1 MKKSKKLL
9 SVLLAMLMILSSL
22 TVMASAAKANYK
34 TVADLETNAA
44 YSPYGAVTRLSTEE
58 RLSIL
63 FDYLD
68 GILEAAN
75 INMGQLVSIGLIE
88 SNKVKIIVDLRS
100 IDAICDTTIDSVAQ
114 STGSTY
120 WGIAKGMLGV
130 LKPLDTSTW
139 QKDMTRDRVSQFTIV
154 YELLELLDKNKG
166 IVQTVLTSGLNL
178 GLVES
183 FVDLGSVKSMVGDV
197 PGLIKG
203 KVFPLFERW
212 DDNQTLINTYSNTA
226 GDGGMETV
234 LNGFVQRLFTNNM
247 SITSYKEDAAG
258 NCISNHT
265 LPTVGV
271 LDDPANG
278 TRHYFEKGTDS
289 TGDYILRYAYDTE
302 TGKYVSIDATTKEPI
317 KYYKTEELDAEGKGT
332 GEYVFVKTNED
343 GTEENLKYYKNDS
356 QFLPSFAAAL
366 AAKDVTLD
374 LSKQSPAELLYEFIP
389 YVFAEMAPVVLNG
402 SVKQLLAKW
411 FGASFEEV
419 GAVTSEAVKAVP
431 GYDATLPIFAAE
443 HGDYLWE
450 WSDYAVLSNGT
461 HVWRFEDTI
470 YVADTSN
477 TNPYFNIINWDYKVA
492 DNFMNEFIPGADGNT
507 ASAKGYTT
515 LLQGLNDF
523 LIKVANLVLDQ
534 DLVAKMNLTPGNN
547 SNLVENIKKAAQT
560 IVAVSPESLFG
571 SNYEDPDRYYNL
583 MMSNNNQEV
592 LVGIACTVIDLL
604 MPQMILPTADALK
617 GKDYPVAAI
626 LAAVVREIAT
636 QLVPNINYDA
646 LIYSDYN
653 KKTLLTG
660 KDNSYWLDV
669 ALTIGT
675 DIGFK
680 YLTALADMGE
690 DEKTVFAA
698 ANWTESKTYTAS
710 DMAAVVGEG
719 GAVKLWEQR
728 VDYII
733 DWALSSQYEW
743 CWSFDRLVNCGAKV
757 DLATVQDP
765 WVKLGNIFKSILPI
779 TDVFNIDTTSET
791 WLETLLRDD
800 FVLALLDL
808 DVTKI
813 VGGATANGVLNI
825 PTNSILRTSNTMSGV
840 VVVIRDLLNNLL
852 YKVAGNAN
860 LIDPAKITGIDALL
874 TKANLGSLVS
884 NLLNKLFVA
893 VGTNHLLDPVIPFAN
908 FFIGWTTDAQKLADP
923 TLMFVNPG
931 DRAYIYSS
939 DGATATTTLK
949 VRNDASGMLL
959 KHRGSTTTDHS
970 YDLIIDSVE
979 CDDPSFT
986 TTTTFP
992 TADIVPGAKAEI
1004 PITLTYSGEK
1014 VVQFVITY
1022 HYIGKDGTNVGGI
1035 QKKVTYVFLSN
1046 ILSDSES
1053 THLYASEDGDKD
1065 YSGIDPFN
1073 QYVFTENV
1081 YKAITN
1087 YTQTIYYREPSNP
1100 FASKPDL
1107 GQVPKVN
1114 ADNKDIAPTGI
1125 AATYFKHITEPIANY
1140 GWESKLTKEIGAR
1153 SGNLYLAKT
1162 GVDENT
1168 EMPFG
1173 TYDMGVISIKYWRT
1187 KAGGSQGD
1195 PKAWDIDFIYYDDHD
1210 IGKVMNKY
1218 VGMNINTANIDSSNS
1233 SAVAAYNNYEA
1244 ALKNVVQLATLPKKV
1259 ATYVEICDSQ
1269 MEDAINA
1276 LDSAYKALSKYIHQ
1290 VSSQDLL
1297 ESALATA
1304 EPGGNVPEI
1313 NYQDYNLYE
1322 YFEYQ
1327 DERTAVRN
1335 RLNAYEAPVAPEN
1348 YIAGSALSASEINA
1362 LVEAETNPQKKLA
1375 LNATVTEPSAKE
1387 IAAYKEAVAA
1397 WKAPAYTELDNANRG
1412 ALLNYYKRFLIA
1424 NTTNKQFLAKEID
1437 AANAQGY
1444 VEADYSADSWAVY
1457 QAALATAVAVNSKEN
1472 ALQSEVFDA
1481 KHALMK
1487 AQNELLLKSKSVKE
1501 TNALAD
1507 LATLAAIAE
1516 SIFANPGD
1524 YNVVGDMTE
1533 ADAYA
1538 ALIKAL
1544 GYKYTDADGN
1554 EVVLY
1559 NRSAYEFL
1567 KYDRENTTSNLK
1579 KIDAAKQ
1586 ALVDAIANFKS
1597 TVEIIASEITTG
1609 GVVDTVNQYV
1619 YGVNPG
1625 DVAANYFKASNG
1637 GTLTWKVGHASS
1649 ENGTGAQA
1657 IVTNKNGEPVAIY
1670 TLVIFGDVNGDG
1682 AIDAFDASLINMN
1695 MTGASA
1701 LADEFAVAGD
1711 VVGENGEIGLPDYSA
1726 VVNYAI
1732 GAGSIAQT
1740 R

>member
-22 TVMASAAKANYK
+22 TVMASAAKANYR
-34 TVADLETNAA
+34 TVTDLETNAA

-75 INMGQLVSIGLIE
+75 INMGQLISIGLIE

-130 LKPLDTSTW
+130 LGSLNTSTW
-139 QKDMTRDRVSQFTIV
+139 QKDMTRGGVDQFTIV
-154 YELLELLDKNKG
+154 YELLELLNKNRG
-166 IVQTVLTSGLNL
+166 MVETVLANGLDL

-183 FVDLGSVKSMVGDV
+183 FVDLGSIKTMIGDV
-197 PGLIKG
+197 PGLVKG
-203 KVFPLFERW
+203 MIFPLFERW
-212 DDNQTLINTYSNTA
+212 DDNQALINTYKNTA

-234 LNGFVQRLFTNNM
+234 LNGFVQRLFTNDM

-271 LDDPANG
+271 LEDAANG

-289 TGDYILRYAYDTE
+289 TGEYILRYAYDTK
-302 TGKYVSIDATTKEPI
+302 TGEYVSIDATTKEPI

-343 GTEENLKYYKNDS
+343 GTEDNLKYYKNDS

-366 AAKDVTLD
+366 EAGTDTLD
-374 LSKQSPAELLYEFIP
+374 LSTQSPAELLYKFIP

-402 SVKQLLAKW
+402 SVKQLLAQW
-411 FGASFEEV
+411 FGASFTEV

-431 GYDATLPIFAAE
+431 GYDAKLPIFAAE

-492 DNFMNEFIPGADGNT
+492 DDFMNEFIPGADGNT

-534 DLVAKMNLTPGNN
+534 GLVAKMNLTPGNN

-560 IVAVSPESLFG
+560 IVAVSPESIFG
-571 SNYEDPDRYYNL
+571 SNYEDPERYYNL

-617 GKDYPVAAI
+617 GKGYPVAAI

-660 KDNSYWLDV
+660 KDNGYWLDV

-698 ANWTESKTYTAS
+698 ANWTESKTYAAS

-743 CWSFDRLVNCGAKV
+743 CWSFESLVNCGATV

-779 TDVFNIDTTSET
+779 RDVFNIDTNSET

-800 FVLALLDL
+800 FVLALLNL

-813 VGGATANGVLNI
+813 VGGATADGVLNI
-825 PTNSILRTSNTMSGV
+825 PTASILRTTNTMSGV
-840 VVVIRDLLNNLL
+840 VAVIRDLLNNLL

-949 VRNDASGMLL
+949 IRNDASGMLL

-992 TADIVPGAKAEI
+992 TAPILPGAKTEI
-1004 PITLTYSGEK
+1004 PVTLTYSGEK

-1046 ILSDSES
+1046 ILSDSEL
-1053 THLYASEDGDKD
+1053 THLVDNNDADNG

-1073 QYVFTENV
+1073 YYVFTKNV
-1081 YKAITN
+1081 YKAITT
-1087 YTQTIYYREPSNP
+1087 YTQTIYYRP
-1100 FASKPDL
+1100 AKLSKPNL
-1107 GQVPKVN
+1107 GQAPKVN
-1114 ADNKDIAPTGI
+1114 ADNTGSAPTGI
-1125 AATYFKHITEPIANY
+1125 AATYFKHITEPITDY
-1140 GWESKLTKEIGAR
+1140 GWEGTLTNDISVS
-1153 SGNLYLAKT
+1153 SGNLYLAQT

-1173 TYDMGVISIKYWRT
+1173 TYDMGVISIKYYS
-1187 KAGGSQGD
+1187 KSAVYGGD

-1210 IGKVMNKY
+1210 IDEVMNKY
-1218 VGMNINTANIDSSNS
+1218 VGMNINISNFDSSNP
-1233 SAVAAYNNYEA
+1233 SAVAAYDTYEA
-1244 ALKNVVQLATLPKKV
+1244 ALKNVVQLATMPKMV

-1269 MEDAINA
+1269 MEGAINA
-1276 LDSAYKALSKYIHQ
+1276 LDSAYKALLKYNQH
-1290 VSSQDLL
+1290 VDSQDLL
-1297 ESALATA
+1297 ASALATA
-1304 EPGGNVPEI
+1304 EPGGDVPEI

-1335 RLNAYEAPVAPEN
+1335 RLNEYKAPVAPEN

-1362 LVEAETNPQKKLA
+1362 LVEKEPNAQKKLA
-1375 LNATVTEPSAKE
+1375 LNATVTEPTAKE
-1387 IAAYKEAVAA
+1387 IAAYNEAVAA
-1397 WKAPAYTELDNANRG
+1397 WQAPAYSELDNANRG

-1424 NTTNKQFLAKEID
+1424 NATNKQFLAKEID

-1444 VEADYSADSWAVY
+1444 VEADYSADSWAAY
-1457 QAALATAVAVNSKEN
+1457 QAALAAAVEVNSKDN
-1472 ALQSEVFDA
+1472 ALQSEVFDV
-1481 KHALMK
+1481 KYALMK
-1487 AQNELLLKSKSVKE
+1487 AQNELLLESKSVKE
-1501 TNALAD
+1501 TGALAD

-1524 YNVVGDMTE
+1524 YTVVDDMTE

-1544 GYKYTDADGN
+1544 GYKYKDADGN

-1579 KIDAAKQ
+1579 RIDAAKQ

-1597 TVEIIASEITTG
+1597 TIEVIASEITTG

-1625 DVAANYFKASNG
+1625 DVAANYFEASNG
-1637 GTLTWKVGHASS
+1637 GTLTWQIGHASA
-1649 ENGTGAQA
+1649 ENGTGTQA
-1657 IVTNKNGEPVAIY
+1657 ILKNKNGEPVAIY

-1695 MTGASA
+1695 ITGAST
-1701 LADEFAVAGD
+1701 LADEFAAAGD
-1711 VVGENGEIGLPDYSA
+1711 VVSEDDKIGIADYSA